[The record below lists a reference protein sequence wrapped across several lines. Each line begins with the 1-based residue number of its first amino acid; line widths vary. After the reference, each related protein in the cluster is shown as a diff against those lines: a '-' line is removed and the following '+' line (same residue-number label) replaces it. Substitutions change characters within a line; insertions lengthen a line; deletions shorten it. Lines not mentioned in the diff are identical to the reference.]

1 MRPMASRSTFSCD
14 HRHVKEDIK
23 NRKQSSRTVFFMS
36 GTPGK
41 SSNGGLYSLGFAIGE
56 GQIVKLFQDWRR
68 PHSFFP
74 GFSAG
79 GKLFSSGFF
88 SPTPAEGFVS
98 SSSLFLMMYCTMRE
112 MRRLEASS
120 GFSTLRSR

>member
-14 HRHVKEDIK
+14 HRDAKEDIT
-23 NRKQSSRTVFFMS
+23 NRKQSSRTIFFMS

-41 SSNGGLYSLGFAIGE
+41 SSNGGLYSLGFAIGVE
-56 GQIVKLFQDWRR
+56 QIVKLFQDRRR
-68 PHSFFP
+68 PHSFLP

-79 GKLFSSGFF
+79 GELFSSGFF

-98 SSSLFLMMYCTMRE
+98 SSSLFLTMYCTMRE
-112 MRRLEASS
+112 MRRFEASS
-120 GFSTLRSR
+120 GLSSLRSR

>member
-14 HRHVKEDIK
+14 HRDVKEDIT
-23 NRKQSSRTVFFMS
+23 NRKQSSRTIFCMS

-41 SSNGGLYSLGFAIGE
+41 SSNGGLYSLGFPIGA
-56 GQIVKLFQDWRR
+56 GQIVKLFQGEGRH
-68 PHSFFP
+68 HSLLP

-79 GKLFSSGFF
+79 GELFSSGFF
-88 SPTPAEGFVS
+88 SPTPAEGFG

-120 GFSTLRSR
+120 GLSILRRR